1 MAEEGLQKTDNDLI
15 HIGNPIA
22 FDEDA
27 FLNKLEGLMLAAYAN
42 KLGIRELVKGL
53 VSTYK
58 PDNER
63 EALKQKSA

>member
-27 FLNKLEGLMLAAYAN
+27 FLAKLEKLMEVAYAN
-42 KLGIRELVKGL
+42 REGDIRGLVKEI
-53 VSTYK
+53 VPTYH
-58 PDNER
+58 PEDGGH
-63 EALKQKSA
+63 